1 MTKSMGGE
9 RVGPL
14 ETALQI
20 TILQGMTD
28 SNIKL
33 G

>member
-1 MTKSMGGE
+1 MTKSMGVE
-9 RVGPL
+9 RFGPL

-20 TILQGMTD
+20 TILQGMTEL
-28 SNIKL
+28 NIKL